1 MDNRPYLHL
10 LLHMLMLEDSWQTH
24 RIVKAI
30 KGTQLK
36 TQLKYPAQI
45 PSSNTQLKYPA
56 QIPSSKTQLKPQLY
70 ESLLNVSDP

>member
-1 MDNRPYLHL
+1 MNNRPYLHL

-36 TQLKYPAQI
+36 IQLKTQLKYPAQI
-45 PSSNTQLKYPA
+45 S
-56 QIPSSKTQLKPQLY
+56 SSKTQLKPQLY

>member
-36 TQLKYPAQI
+36 TQL
-45 PSSNTQLKYPA
+45 
-56 QIPSSKTQLKPQLY
+56 Y
-70 ESLLNVSDP
+70 ESLFSISDP